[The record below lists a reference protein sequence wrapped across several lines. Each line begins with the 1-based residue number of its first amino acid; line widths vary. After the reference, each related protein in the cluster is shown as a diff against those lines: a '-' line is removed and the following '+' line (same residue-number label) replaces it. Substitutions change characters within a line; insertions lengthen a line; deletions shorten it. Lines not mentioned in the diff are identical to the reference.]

1 MTALNNVFTEEY
13 SNFKVHMIPCRK
25 DNFAYIIES
34 HKGDAIM
41 IDSTLAKVAM
51 NFIDSKK
58 LNLTAIFATHHHYD
72 HVDELEGFQ
81 KKYDCQIF
89 CSQLD
94 SLRKE
99 VKGRKNIL
107 KEGDTVTVSG
117 VTFRAVET
125 PGHTKSH
132 LSYYIEA
139 SDILFCGD
147 FLFSLG
153 CGRIFEMYDGV
164 YDDFFKS
171 FQKIKLLCNGQTKV
185 YCAHEY
191 TLSNLG
197 FLKSLGQNNPSLEE
211 GLKTRIFL
219 EGKTVPTDF
228 SFESQHNI
236 FLNSRNVEEFK
247 KLRKAKDVF

>member
-1 MTALNNVFTEEY
+1 VFTEEY
-13 SNFKVHMIPCRK
+13 SNFKIHMIPCRK

-34 HKGDAIM
+34 HIGDAIM

-51 NFIDSKK
+51 DFIDSKN
-58 LNLTAIFATHHHYD
+58 LNLKAIFATHHHYD
-72 HVDELEGFQ
+72 HVDEIESFQ
-81 KKYDCQIF
+81 KKYSCKIF
-89 CSQLD
+89 CSHTD

-99 VKGRKNIL
+99 VRGKKNIL
-107 KEGDTVTVSG
+107 QEGDTITEGG
-117 VTFRAVET
+117 VTIKVIET

-164 YDDFFKS
+164 YDDFFRS
-171 FQKIKLLCNGQTKV
+171 FQKIKALCNDQTKI

-191 TLSNLG
+191 TLSNLE
-197 FLKSLGQNNPSLEE
+197 FLKSQGLDGLNLEKK
-211 GLKTRIFL
+211 LKTRISK
-219 EGKTVPTDF
+219 EGKSIPTDF
-228 SFESQHNI
+228 AFESKNNI
-236 FLNSRNVEEFK
+236 FLNSRDAQEFK
-247 KLRKAKDVF
+247 RLRKAKDVY